1 MQRILAGILFMTTFM
16 AGAVSASPLQ
26 QIKGGLTTMELSD
39 DMVAALADSQLDRIK
54 PAGIRPDEHLMRFGV
69 SSGVLN
75 RDTLVGEI
83 SHKGGFVLSCPA
95 LGTDT
100 VLEVQNFV
108 VDLLGET
115 PVVTGVVNVDDVV
128 LGRLPLFIPGGDEF
142 EVEQVGGYIKLRK
155 ADLTLTEDA
164 AALLL
169 DTCAI
174 DFGTEA
180 IVARTWTKAQ
190 LRDDSKGKGKDKDK
204 DDDEEDEDE
213 DEVEED

>member
-1 MQRILAGILFMTTFM
+1 MRRFLTSVLFVTTFM

-26 QIKGGLTTMELSD
+26 QIKGGVTTVELSEA
-39 DMVAALADSQLDRIK
+39 MTEALADSQLDRIK
-54 PAGIRPDEHLMRFGV
+54 PAGIRPGEQLMRFGV
-69 SSGVLN
+69 SSGVLDP
-75 RDTLVGEI
+75 DTLVGEI
-83 SHKGGFVLSCPA
+83 SHKGGVALSCPA

-100 VLEVQNFV
+100 VLEMQNFV
-108 VDLLGET
+108 VDLLGEA

-142 EVEQVGGYIKLRK
+142 EVEEVGGFLKLRK

-174 DFGTEA
+174 DFGTEE
-180 IVARTWTKAQ
+180 VVGRTWTKVQ
-190 LRDDSKGKGKDKDK
+190 LRDDSPGKGKGKDKDG
-204 DDDEEDEDE
+204 DDEEEE
-213 DEVEED
+213 EVEDD

>member
-1 MQRILAGILFMTTFM
+1 MRRFLASVLFVTAFM

-26 QIKGGLTTMELSD
+26 QIKGGVTTLEVSD
-39 DMVAALADSQLDRIK
+39 AMAEALADSQLDRIK
-54 PAGIRPDEHLMRFGV
+54 PAGMRPGEQLMRFGV
-69 SSGVLN
+69 SSGVLDP
-75 RDTLVGEI
+75 DTLVGEI
-83 SHKGGFVLSCPA
+83 SHKGGIALSCPA

-100 VLEVQNFV
+100 VLEMQNFV

-115 PVVTGVVNVDDVV
+115 PVVTGVVNVDDEV

-142 EVEQVGGYIKLRK
+142 EVLQVGGFIKLRK
-155 ADLTLTEDA
+155 ADLTLTEEA

-180 IVARTWTKAQ
+180 IVGRTWTKAQ
-190 LRDDSKGKGKDKDK
+190 LRDDSPGKGNGKNK
-204 DDDEEDEDE
+204 DDDDPDPEDDEGEES
-213 DEVEED
+213 